1 MNIEPIFYNFVA
13 TDFLKINNSNLE
25 TYCRWLRQT
34 SKGRS
39 VSNYGGWQSNDLD
52 LRTSELSTLFG
63 LIAIKLNE
71 VHKELGLKNSKM
83 QVISNIW
90 ANINDRGSFNVPH
103 LHASSCFSGVYYVK
117 GDEKS
122 GSLKFRNPNLP
133 LEYAVLKDDIETPNG
148 FNSGSW
154 KIIPEPGK
162 LVIFPS
168 WLLHYVEPSQ
178 SDEDRISISFN
189 SMTVD
194 Q

>member
-13 TDFLKINNSNLE
+13 TDFLKVDNSILE
-25 TYCRWLRQT
+25 KYCRWLRQT
-34 SKGRS
+34 SNGRV
-39 VSNYGGWQSNDLD
+39 VSNLGGWQSNDLD

-63 LIAIKLNE
+63 LIAISLNN
-71 VHKELGLKNSKM
+71 VHKELQLKDSKM

-103 LHASSCFSGVYYVK
+103 LHAFSCFSGVYYVK
-117 GDEKS
+117 GNEKS
-122 GSLKFRNPNLP
+122 GSLKFKNPNLP
-133 LEYAVLKDDIETPNG
+133 LEYAIHNNDIETPNG

-189 SMTVD
+189 SITVD

>member
-13 TDFLKINNSNLE
+13 NDFLKVNNSILE
-25 TYCRWLRQT
+25 KYCRWLRQT
-34 SKGRS
+34 SNGRV
-39 VSNYGGWQSNDLD
+39 VSNSGGWQSNDLD

-63 LIAIKLNE
+63 LIAIKLNDI
-71 VHKELGLKNSKM
+71 HKELQLKDSKM

-90 ANINDRGSFNVPH
+90 VNINDRGSFNIPH
-103 LHASSCFSGVYYVK
+103 IHPSSCFSGVYYVK
-117 GDEKS
+117 GDMKS
-122 GSLKFRNPNLP
+122 GSLKFRNPNFP
-133 LEYAVLKDDIETPNG
+133 LEYAIRSDEIGELNG
-148 FNSGSW
+148 FTSASW